1 MLLRCCFANRVAF
14 VRAWSLISVAATLA
28 CVPPTQWA
36 YAQHL
41 INALEIPGDATD
53 LYPEPGANGN
63 RLGGLVSDLWYDRAD
78 DSWLGV
84 VDRGPG
90 GGKIPYACRIERFKL
105 DVAKNGAIS
114 NFRVAETVI
123 LCDEQGTP
131 LDGQNP
137 KKLGNSP
144 DQQGRSFDAEGIAVD
159 AQGRWIISDEYGP
172 AVKAFNLR
180 QVDGK
185 PQAWC
190 VQTFAQPDNILPR
203 DSAGNVNLMLTPGK
217 AGGLY
222 SGRLPNKGLEA
233 LAITPSG
240 NFYAMLQSPLAE
252 EGLESDGERGRYI
265 RIIEY
270 HGKTGQPARQF
281 LYELQPVK
289 EVNQRIADEA
299 GHFSK
304 KKSGKVAAISAI
316 VALDDTRFLVLERDN
331 RGIGVD
337 NPANSD
343 PKLRHVGSKRIYLI
357 DISSASDASK
367 VSLRDRDQL
376 PAGVRPVAKQLFLDI
391 QAELVAKNLPIYE
404 KIEGL
409 AIGPKLGKDEFVMV
423 VGTDND
429 FSVTQTEGDTQYDVY
444 TDGTQGP
451 IDGPA
456 NGRELIPNMLYS
468 FRVNLPGYR
477 GR

>member
-1 MLLRCCFANRVAF
+1 VGIAAIAGISLAQEVVA
-14 VRAWSLISVAATLA
+14 
-28 CVPPTQWA
+28 Q
-36 YAQHL
+36 QL

-114 NFRVAETVI
+114 NFRIAETII

-137 KKLGNSP
+137 KKLGNPP
-144 DQQGRSFDAEGIAVD
+144 DQQGRSFDAEGIAID

-172 AVKAFNLR
+172 AVKAFELR
-180 QVDGK
+180 QMDGK

-190 VQTFAQPDNILPR
+190 VQTFTQPDNILPR
-203 DSAGNVNLMLTPGK
+203 DSSGSVNLIATPGK
-217 AGGLY
+217 SDGLY
-222 SGRLPNKGLEA
+222 SGRLPNRGLEA
-233 LAITPSG
+233 LAITPNG
-240 NFYAMLQSPLAE
+240 NLYAMLQSPLSE

-265 RIIEY
+265 RIFEY
-270 HGKTGQPARQF
+270 DGKTGQPARQF
-281 LYELQPVK
+281 LYELQAVE
-289 EVNQRIADEA
+289 EVNQRIADKA

-304 KKSGKVAAISAI
+304 NKPGKVAATSAL

-337 NPANSD
+337 NPNNAD
-343 PKLRHVGSKRIYLI
+343 PKLRHVGSKRVYLI
-357 DISSASDASK
+357 DISSATDASEI
-367 VSLRDRDQL
+367 SLRDRDQL
-376 PAGVRPVAKQLFLDI
+376 PAGVRPVAKELFADL
-391 QAELVAKNLPIYE
+391 QAEMVAKDLSIPE
-404 KIEGL
+404 KIEGI
-409 AIGPKLGKDEFVMV
+409 AIGPQLGKDEYLML
-423 VGTDND
+423 VGIDND
-429 FSVTQTEGDTQYDVY
+429 FSVTQIDGDTQYDVY

-456 NGRELIPNMLYS
+456 NGRKLLPNMLYS
-468 FRVNLPGYR
+468 FRVKLPGYR